1 MTKFDVI
8 KNKFKS
14 DIYPALT
21 GAAQRGESY
30 YTYTYTYNWT
40 FNEQILDADFV
51 LEQLEYYLKTTLE
64 YNVSKIFNSK
74 RNCNKFY

>member
-1 MTKFDVI
+1 MTKLDVI

-14 DIYPALT
+14 DIYPTLT
-21 GAAQRGESY
+21 GAAERGESY
-30 YTYTYTYNWT
+30 HIYTYTSNWT
-40 FNEQILDADFV
+40 FNEQILDSNFV

-64 YNVSKIFNSK
+64 YNVSRIFDSD